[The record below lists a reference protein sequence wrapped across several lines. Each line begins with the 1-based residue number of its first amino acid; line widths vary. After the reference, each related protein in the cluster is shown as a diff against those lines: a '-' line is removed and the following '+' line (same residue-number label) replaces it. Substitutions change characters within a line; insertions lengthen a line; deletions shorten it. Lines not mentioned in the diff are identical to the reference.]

1 MDSNEKILDE
11 IRKYCDPY
19 SILVIAGR
27 KLIRLRCPF
36 KVMVLVDVALWKAG
50 DIVRVERVMVT
61 RDLQMVY
68 IIQGY
73 GYHFY
78 LFKILPIY

>member
-1 MDSNEKILDE
+1 MDNDKILEE

-19 SILVIAGR
+19 SILVIADR
-27 KLIRLRCPF
+27 KLIRIRCPF
-36 KVMVLVDVALWKAG
+36 RVRVRIEFAGWDEG
-50 DIVRVERVMVT
+50 DIVQVEKIMVT

-68 IIQGY
+68 IIGSN

-78 LFKILPIY
+78 LFQIFLP